1 MWQTYQPKILFMHTY
16 SHAVLTWAAAR
27 RIKGEEFHAAAW
39 AAAGSA
45 LPDLPTL
52 AKAARLLWRHQGSIE
67 KEEWLDALEYSK
79 EPSGKVDLTVHSLV
93 PVGSL
98 IALYKVLGLRRKD
111 PHGALLA
118 FLLGWAGHNLMDFP
132 THAGDARPPFWPL
145 SRWRWKSPIS
155 YWDRKFYALPC
166 LLVEHGALLA
176 LTLATLYQGYRSTPR
191 HSDGGDKQHS
201 QILAEA

>member
-1 MWQTYQPKILFMHTY
+1 MHTY

-79 EPSGKVDLTVHSLV
+79 EPSGKVDLAVHSLA
-93 PVGSL
+93 PVGFL
-98 IALYKVLGLRRKD
+98 LLLYKVLGLKHKD
-111 PHGALLA
+111 PKGALLA
-118 FLLGWAGHNLMDFP
+118 FLLGWAGHNILDFP
-132 THAGDARPPFWPL
+132 THAEDARPLFWPL

-155 YWDRKFYALPC
+155 YWDRKFYAMPC
-166 LLVEHGALLA
+166 LLVEHGMLLA
-176 LTLATLYQGYRSTPR
+176 LILVYLRQGYRDTPP
-191 HSDGGDKQHS
+191 SP
-201 QILAEA
+201 EAREANI